1 MNQPTRVE
9 EFTENCRVMYLALEL
24 GRKEWKLA
32 FALEVGQKPRLR
44 TIAAGDILALLKE
57 IEHAAQKLVVAE
69 SRYRVVSCY
78 EAGRDGFWLH
88 RQLVALGVDNVVVD
102 AGSIEVS
109 RRFRRAKTDKLD
121 VQGLLSRLIRFGQ
134 GEKKVWSV
142 VRVPTVEQEDGR
154 QLSRELE
161 SLKQERTRHRNRL
174 LGLLASQG
182 VLHVKV
188 SGDFV
193 EQLSKLSLWDGQVL
207 PPGLHG
213 RLVREYERLEKL
225 QEQIREL
232 EKQRQE
238 QVMAESPSAAMEQVK
253 QLVLLKGIGMT
264 SAWLFVRE
272 FFGWRKFRNRR
283 EVASL
288 AGLVPLPYQSGESIH
303 QDQGISKAGNRRL
316 RTMIIEIAW
325 MWLRFQPRSRLSLW
339 FEERYGPGSKRSR
352 RVGIVG
358 LARKLLIELW
368 RYLETGAI
376 PEGAVLKS
384 CVRR

>member
-1 MNQPTRVE
+1 MNQATRLE
-9 EFTENCRVMYLALEL
+9 ESTENPRVLYLALEL

-32 FALEVGQKPRLR
+32 LSLEASQKPRLR
-44 TIAAGDILALLKE
+44 TIAAGDISALLKE
-57 IEHAAQKLVVAE
+57 IEHTAQKFAVAE
-69 SRYRVVSCY
+69 SYRVASCY

-88 RQLVALGVDNVVVD
+88 RQLSALGVDNVVVD

-121 VQGLLSRLIRFGQ
+121 VQGLLSRLIRFVQ
-134 GEKKVWSV
+134 GERKVWSV

-182 VLHVKV
+182 VLDVKV

-193 EQLSKLSLWDGQVL
+193 EQLSQLRLWDGTSL
-207 PPGLHG
+207 CPGLHG
-213 RLVREYERLEKL
+213 RLLREYARLEKV
-225 QEQIREL
+225 QDQIRDL

-238 QVMAESPSAAMEQVK
+238 ELASSNASTEKVR

-272 FFGWRKFRNRR
+272 FFGWRQFRNRR

-288 AGLVPLPYQSGESIH
+288 AGLVPMPYESGESIH
-303 QDQGISKAGNRRL
+303 KDQGISKAGNRRL
-316 RTMIIEIAW
+316 RTMVIEIAW
-325 MWLRFQPRSRLSLW
+325 MWLRFQPQSRLSLW
-339 FEERYGPGSKRSR
+339 YQERYGPGSRRSR
-352 RVGIVG
+352 RVGIVA
-358 LARKLLIELW
+358 LARKLLVELW
-368 RYLETGAI
+368 RYLETGVL

-384 CVRR
+384 CV